1 MFDLAEFNRD
11 ADKVIEVV
19 LHDMSSVK
27 TGRAKPALVEAVMI
41 EAYGTM
47 MKLNELANITAPDT
61 TLLVIQPWD
70 KGNLAAIEKGIM
82 AANLGLS
89 PVVDSDQVRIAIP
102 SLTQER
108 REEMVKLVKQKLE
121 AGRQMLRDIRTKHKK
136 IADGQKGQPGVS
148 EDAIEAD
155 LADLQKSMDSYT
167 AKLESL
173 SVDKEKEL
181 MQV

>member
-1 MFDLAEFNRD
+1 MFELSDFTRD

-19 LHDMSSVK
+19 LNDMATVK
-27 TGRAKPALVEAVMI
+27 TGRAKPSLVENVI
-41 EAYGTM
+41 VEAYGTT
-47 MKLNELANITAPDT
+47 MKLNELANISAPDT

-89 PVVDSDQVRIAIP
+89 PVVDSDQVRISIP
-102 SLTQER
+102 ALNQER

-121 AGRQMLRDIRTKHKK
+121 AGRQMLRDTRTKYKK
-136 IADGQKGQPGVS
+136 IIDGQKGQPGIS
-148 EDAIEAD
+148 EDAIALD
-155 LADLQKSMDSYT
+155 LEKLQKSMDSYT
-167 AKLESL
+167 ARLETL